1 MFVIAVDG
9 IDGAGKTEFCKG
21 LQQYITDTYNQGV
34 VISSD
39 LRNSFL
45 GKEVRDLICSGRLTP
60 LEELYLICAA
70 RSQHCRWIRD
80 CMAKS
85 VAVILDRF
93 SLSTYAYQGAG
104 GGLDSSYISM
114 VMNPL
119 DTEHVDLQFVLN
131 VSLPTARARLRQ
143 RGVPDGIERRDSEYA
158 ARVAAFFE
166 LSCQTPG
173 YVDIDAEQTQE
184 QMLFDAIPFI
194 DGLIDKCEIPRRA
207 LNG

>member
-9 IDGAGKTEFCKG
+9 IDGAGKTEFCQA
-21 LQQYITDTYNQGV
+21 LQAYITDTYSQDV

-39 LRNSFL
+39 LRGIELQDVIRSWVCA
-45 GKEVRDLICSGRLTP
+45 GVLTP
-60 LEELYLICAA
+60 LQELYLLCTA
-70 RSQHCRWIRD
+70 RSLHCAHIRH
-80 CMAKS
+80 CMSKG

-93 SLSTYAYQGAG
+93 TLSTYAYQGAG

-131 VSLPTARARLRQ
+131 VSLATANARLRH
-143 RGVPDGIERRDSEYA
+143 RGVPDGIERRDPEYT

-194 DGLIDKCEIPRRA
+194 DGLIDQCEIPRRA